1 MAINVYPH
9 SSTRRYTW
17 TCFHVCVS
25 MRACCQA
32 GRRMSLDAPHMRQQG
47 FEVGHQG
54 RELLSGDD
62 LVDWDVGVH
71 TGAFRKGLDGDWE
84 VP

>member
-1 MAINVYPH
+1 
-9 SSTRRYTW
+9 
-17 TCFHVCVS
+17 
-25 MRACCQA
+25 
-32 GRRMSLDAPHMRQQG
+32 MSLDAPHMRQQG